1 MAVQYAGLTSVN
13 GPLVCL
19 EGVNGVGYEE
29 TAAITLD
36 DGTQRMGRVVQ
47 MEGDKVILQ
56 VFEGTN
62 GLSLKNTKTVYKI
75 SNFF

>member
-19 EGVNGVGYEE
+19 EGVKGVGYEE
-29 TAAITLD
+29 TATIHLD

-56 VFEGTN
+56 VF
-62 GLSLKNTKTVYKI
+62 
-75 SNFF
+75 